1 MMPPFFASI
10 RCAGYCSLVLCL
22 FGTVVACSPGIKQP
36 ESRPQTESMLADKT
50 IATADG
56 SKLPY
61 RCWLPQ
67 TVPTTVVLAL
77 HGFNDH
83 ANFIQQTAVFL
94 TNQGVAVYAYDQRGF
109 GASPDHGQWP
119 GQNVLID
126 DLKTVARLL
135 QARYPKTPLY
145 LLGESM
151 GGAVIMTALAES
163 ELPACTG
170 VILAAPAVWS
180 RSAMPWAQRFLLA
193 IASHTVPWLQVS
205 GKSLRIQ
212 ASDNTPMLEDLG
224 RDPLVIKETRIDA
237 LYGLAN
243 LMDAAYDA
251 AEYFS
256 APALILY
263 GEHDE
268 IIPKKPVLHIYQ
280 QLPGAD
286 AGRQR
291 LVLYKNGYHML
302 LRDLQADIVRRDIT
316 AWLKEPNRPLPSI
329 TAELAVELCRQ
340 DSSSRDL
347 IPCSG
352 S

>member
-10 RCAGYCSLVLCL
+10 KCAGYYSLALCL
-22 FGTVVACSPGIKQP
+22 FWTIVACSPGIKQP
-36 ESRPQTESMLADKT
+36 ESRPQTESMLADNT
-50 IATADG
+50 IITADG
-56 SKLPY
+56 STLPY

-67 TVPTTVVLAL
+67 KMPSAVVLAL

-83 ANFIQQTAVFL
+83 ANFIHQTAIFL
-94 TNQGVAVYAYDQRGF
+94 TSQGVAVYAYDQHGF
-109 GASPDHGQWP
+109 GGASDHGQWP
-119 GQNVLID
+119 GQAVLVD
-126 DLKTVARLL
+126 DLKTVVSLL
-135 QARYPKTPLY
+135 HNRYPEIPLY

-151 GGAVIMTALAES
+151 GGAVIIKALAES
-163 ELPACTG
+163 DPPACTG

-180 RSAMPWAQRFLLA
+180 RDTMPWSQRFLLA
-193 IASHTVPWLQVS
+193 IAAHTVPWLQVS

-212 ASDNTPMLEDLG
+212 ASDNTPMLQDLN

-251 AEYFS
+251 AQYFTT
-256 APALILY
+256 PALILY

-329 TAELAVELCRQ
+329 AAELAVELCRQ
-340 DSSSRDL
+340 DSANRDL
-347 IPCSG
+347 VPCSG

>member
-1 MMPPFFASI
+1 MMHSLFASI
-10 RCAGYCSLVLCL
+10 RCTGYCSLVLCL
-22 FGTVVACSPGIKQP
+22 FWTIVACNPSKKQTA
-36 ESRPQTESMLADKT
+36 SRHQTESMLADNT
-50 IATADG
+50 IITADG
-56 SKLPY
+56 STLPY

-67 TVPTTVVLAL
+67 KLPSAVVLAL

-83 ANFIQQTAVFL
+83 ANFIQQTAIFL
-94 TNQGVAVYAYDQRGF
+94 TSQGVAVYAYDQHGF
-109 GASPDHGQWP
+109 GRASDHGQWP
-119 GQNVLID
+119 GQNVLVD
-126 DLKTVARLL
+126 DLKTVVSLL
-135 QARYPKTPLY
+135 HARYSEIPLY

-151 GGAVIMTALAES
+151 GGAVILTALAES
-163 ELPACTG
+163 EFPSCTG

-180 RSAMPWAQRFLLA
+180 RGTMPWPQRLLLA

-212 ASDNTPMLEDLG
+212 ASDNRLMLQDLN

-251 AEYFS
+251 AQYFTK
-256 APALILY
+256 PALILY

-280 QLPGAD
+280 QLPGVN

-302 LRDLQADIVRRDIT
+302 LRDLQADIVRNDIT

-329 TAELAVELCRQ
+329 TAGLAVELCRQ
-340 DSSSRDL
+340 DSSNRDL
-347 IPCSG
+347 IPCGG

>member
-1 MMPPFFASI
+1 MLI
-10 RCAGYCSLVLCL
+10 DETII
-22 FGTVVACSPGIKQP
+22 TV
-36 ESRPQTESMLADKT
+36 
-50 IATADG
+50 DG

-67 TVPTTVVLAL
+67 KKPTSVVLAL

-83 ANFIQQTAVFL
+83 ANFIQQTALFL
-94 TNQGVAVYAYDQRGF
+94 TSQGIAVYAYDQRGF
-109 GASPDHGQWP
+109 GAASDRGHWP
-119 GQNVLID
+119 GQAALID
-126 DLKTVARLL
+126 DLKTVVSLL
-135 QARYPKTPLY
+135 HTRYPEIPLY

-151 GGAVIMTALAES
+151 GGAVIITALAES
-163 ELPACTG
+163 DPPACQG

-180 RSAMPWAQRFLLA
+180 RTTMPWIQRFLLA
-193 IASHTVPWLQVS
+193 IAAHTMPWLQVN
-205 GKSLRIQ
+205 GESLNRQ
-212 ASDNTPMLEDLG
+212 ASDNTKMLQDLG

-243 LMDAAYDA
+243 LMDAAYDGA
-251 AEYFS
+251 QYFTT
-256 APALILY
+256 PALILY

-268 IIPKKPVLHIYQ
+268 IIPKKPVLHIYR

-302 LRDLQADIVRRDIT
+302 LRDLQADTVRRDIT
-316 AWLKEPNRPLPSI
+316 VWLKEPNIPLPSI

-340 DSSSRDL
+340 DSVNRDL